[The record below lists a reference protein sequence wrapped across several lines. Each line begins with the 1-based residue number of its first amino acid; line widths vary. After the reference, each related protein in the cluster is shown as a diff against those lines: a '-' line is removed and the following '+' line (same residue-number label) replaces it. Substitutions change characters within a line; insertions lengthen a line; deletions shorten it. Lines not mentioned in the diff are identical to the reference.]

1 MNDFKEA
8 LSDCNLVDIGF
19 IGDPFTWKRGRVR
32 ERLDRAVVSP
42 SWSALYPGAVLR
54 HLDFCKSDHRTIMLD
69 TDYKDE
75 ASQRKPRPKYFE
87 AKWLNEKTFRDVVK
101 EAWQGADREGDGGGV
116 KAKLGRLQEALHA
129 WDATVLMKPRKRLR
143 KAQRDFDIAVS
154 GVLTDESEAKAKELA
169 ELIEILLEQEEIQ
182 WMQRSRAN
190 WLKEGDHNTSFF
202 HNFATARRK
211 KNFIKKLL
219 INGNYWVEGTEEL
232 KPIILDYFSNLFSS
246 EVEATDP
253 AFLDKI
259 QPRVSVEMNE
269 KLRTPFTA
277 EDVKKAAF
285 SIGDFKAPRP
295 DGIHAVF
302 YKRFWDL
309 RGVEITT
316 EVLQAINSG
325 VIPNGWNDTTIVLIP

>member
-1 MNDFKEA
+1 MRELKDQHDVPWLVIGDLNEILYSHEKDGGRPRPPRYMNDFQEA
-8 LSDCNLVDIGF
+8 LSDCNLEDIGF
-19 IGDPFTWKRGRVR
+19 IGDPFTWKRGRVS

-42 SWSALYPGAVLR
+42 SWSALYPGTV
-54 HLDFCKSDHRTIMLD
+54 D

-116 KAKLGRLQEALHA
+116 KAKLGCLQEALHA

-190 WLKEGDHNTSFF
+190 WLKEGDRNTSFF
-202 HNFATARRK
+202 
-211 KNFIKKLL
+211 
-219 INGNYWVEGTEEL
+219 
-232 KPIILDYFSNLFSS
+232 S
-246 EVEATDP
+246 
-253 AFLDKI
+253 
-259 QPRVSVEMNE
+259 
-269 KLRTPFTA
+269 
-277 EDVKKAAF
+277 
-285 SIGDFKAPRP
+285 
-295 DGIHAVF
+295 
-302 YKRFWDL
+302 
-309 RGVEITT
+309 
-316 EVLQAINSG
+316 
-325 VIPNGWNDTTIVLIP
+325 